1 MNKKFRTNIVHVFWK
16 KVDGVFRVDV
26 EMIQNI
32 ARKLLTRAPIYNVAK
47 FWVKNREVILT
58 QNVATLCI
66 KNRLRF
72 LHQNALESIGS
83 SRRLGPA
90 TA

>member
-1 MNKKFRTNIVHVFWK
+1 MGVRQCSARSAALKKRCDH
-16 KVDGVFRVDV
+16 DG
-26 EMIQNI
+26 
-32 ARKLLTRAPIYNVAK
+32 AAIYNVAK
-47 FWVKNREVILT
+47 FWVKNREAILT

-72 LHQNALESIGS
+72 LHENALESIGS